1 MFITMIQIDSLI
13 NDDAANNYGLTTRP
27 RVLGLGGTDRM
38 IATRLA
44 NQRWREVQVG
54 VYLVGV
60 TPLSWHG
67 RLRAATLAGG
77 EAAVASHRAAVMLW
91 GLEGLNTGLLE
102 LTVPVGRGPVPV
114 GVIVHRTRRTLPRA
128 VVEGIPVT
136 SVERTILDTA
146 SCVPPLVVETAFE
159 SAARRR
165 LTTPHKMAICLAEQG
180 GAGVR
185 GRGVVVRLLDQ
196 RRPGRAA
203 GSPAETLL
211 AHRMRKAGIEEPVR
225 QHAILLPDGSVAVV
239 DFGWPGRRRAVEI
252 DGLDAHSSAQALEY
266 DLQRQNLI
274 MQAVWSLRRFSAR
287 MVRRH
292 PDQVVEEII
301 RLLDS

>member
-1 MFITMIQIDSLI
+1 MIEIESLI
-13 NDDAANNYGLTTRP
+13 NDGAANDYGLTIRP

-44 NQRWREVQVG
+44 NQRWREVQAG

-67 RLRAATLAGG
+67 LLRAATLAAGD
-77 EAAVASHRAAVMLW
+77 AAVASHRAAVMLW
-91 GLEGLNTGLLE
+91 GLDGLSTRLLE

-114 GVIVHRTRRTLPRA
+114 GVIVHRTRRPIPRA

-136 SVERTILDTA
+136 SVERTILDA
-146 SCVPPLVVETAFE
+146 ACCLPPLVVETAFE

-165 LTTPHKMAICLAEQG
+165 LTTPQKMGICLAEQG
-180 GAGVR
+180 GPGVR

-203 GSPAETLL
+203 GSPAETHLL
-211 AHRMRKAGIEEPVR
+211 HRMRRAGVEEPVR
-225 QHAILLPDGSVAVV
+225 QHPIPLPDGTVAVV
-239 DFGWPGRRRAVEI
+239 DFAWPGRRKAVEV
-252 DGLDAHSSAQALEY
+252 DGLDAHSSAQALDS
-266 DLQRQNLI
+266 DLKRQNLI
-274 MQAVWSLRRFSAR
+274 MQTVWSLRRFSAR

-301 RLLDS
+301 RFIDG